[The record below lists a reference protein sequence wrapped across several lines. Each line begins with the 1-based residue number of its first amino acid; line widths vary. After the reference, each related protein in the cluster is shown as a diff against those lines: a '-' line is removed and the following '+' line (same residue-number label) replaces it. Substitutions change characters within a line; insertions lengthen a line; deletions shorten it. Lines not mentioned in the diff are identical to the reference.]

1 MQFKHVVSS
10 FLQSDQRIL
19 ILRRSD
25 RVGSYRGRWSG
36 VSGYLE
42 EGEEPLQRAKIEI
55 QEELGLSSLQVS
67 LVRSGEQV
75 RTFDEQKD
83 TIWIIHPFLFEVHEP
98 NLRLDWE
105 NSESRWIGPN
115 DLRFFDSVPNLK
127 EVFERVRWDL
137 RTTAS
142 TLFDSMR
149 SVNDLGRDRVHGASF
164 LGRRSIEILAEVA
177 RVSKVD
183 SIDALFSN
191 LLSIVLE
198 LRKVQ
203 RNMATIRNL
212 TGRFLFEAEAAR
224 QTTTSL
230 DNYRETVTT
239 LAQKAQTDAEA
250 TAEDASR
257 NTVPILP
264 EEGHVLTHSNSSTVR
279 RALELAVKSKRK
291 LTVYVIESSPGLE
304 GKQLAKDLIGIG
316 VPVKLIADSAVNS
329 VISDIDMVIVGA
341 DSVLANGS
349 VINKIGTSKIA
360 NVAKGNGI
368 PFCAVCESA
377 KFSAA
382 DFLGEQIQIAETV
395 FDLTPA
401 EYVSKVVTELG
412 PIEPG
417 EVEPQIRNMLS
428 QLYP

>member
-10 FLQSDQRIL
+10 FLLFDQRIL
-19 ILRRSD
+19 LLRRSN

-42 EGEEPLQRAKIEI
+42 RGEEPLQRAKIEI

-67 LVRSGEQV
+67 LVRSGELL

-83 TIWIIHPFLFEVHEP
+83 TVWIIHPFLFEVHEP

-105 NSESRWIGPN
+105 NSESRWISPD
-115 DLRFFDSVPNLK
+115 DLRSFDTVPNLK

-137 RTTAS
+137 RATAS
-142 TLFDSMR
+142 ALFNSSR
-149 SVNDLGRDRVHGASF
+149 SVNDLRRDRVHGASF
-164 LGRRSIEILAEVA
+164 LGRRSIEVLAEVA
-177 RVSKVD
+177 RVSRVD
-183 SIDALFSN
+183 SINALFSN
-191 LLSIVLE
+191 LLSVVME

-230 DNYRETVTT
+230 DNYRETVAT
-239 LAQKAQTDAEA
+239 LAQKARTEAEA

-257 NTVPILP
+257 NTVSILP
-264 EEGHVLTHSNSSTVR
+264 EEGHVLTHSYSSTVR
-279 RALELAVKSKRK
+279 RALELAVKGKRK
-291 LTVYVIESSPGLE
+291 LTVYVIESSPGSE

-316 VPVKLIADSAVNS
+316 VPVKLIAESAMNS
-329 VISDIDMVIVGA
+329 IISDIEMVIVGA

-360 NVAKGNGI
+360 NLAKEEEI
-368 PFCAVCESA
+368 PFYAVCESA

-382 DFLGEQIQIAETV
+382 DFLGEQIQISKTL
-395 FDLTPA
+395 FDLTPV
-401 EYVSKVVTELG
+401 EYVSKVVTESG
-412 PIEPG
+412 AIEPG
-417 EVEPQIRNMLS
+417 EVEQEIRKMLS

>member
-10 FLQSDQRIL
+10 FLLSDQRIL
-19 ILRRSD
+19 LLRRSN

-42 EGEEPLQRAKIEI
+42 ESEEPLQRAKIEI

-67 LVRSGEQV
+67 LVRSGELL

-83 TIWIIHPFLFEVHEP
+83 TVWIIHPFLFEVHEP

-105 NSESRWIGPN
+105 NSESRWIGQ
-115 DLRFFDSVPNLK
+115 DELRSFDTVPKLK

-137 RTTAS
+137 RATAS
-142 TLFDSMR
+142 ALFNSSR
-149 SVNDLGRDRVHGASF
+149 SVNDLGKDRVHGASF
-164 LGRRSIEILAEVA
+164 LGRRSMEVLAEVA
-177 RVSKVD
+177 RVSRVD
-183 SIDALFSN
+183 SINALFSN
-191 LLSIVLE
+191 LLSVVLE

-212 TGRFLFEAEAAR
+212 TGRFLFEAATAR

-230 DNYRETVTT
+230 DNYRETIAT

-250 TAEDASR
+250 SAEDASR

-264 EEGHVLTHSNSSTVR
+264 EDGHVFTHSYSSTVR
-279 RALELAVKSKRK
+279 RALELAVKGKRK
-291 LTVYVIESSPGLE
+291 LTVYVTESSPGME
-304 GKQLAKDLIGIG
+304 GKQLAKDLIDIG
-316 VPVKLIADSAVNS
+316 VPVKLIADSAMNS
-329 VISDIDMVIVGA
+329 IISDIDMVIVGA

-360 NVAKGNGI
+360 NAAKEKEI
-368 PFCAVCESA
+368 PFCAVCEST

-382 DFLGEQIQIAETV
+382 DFLGEQIQISETL
-395 FDLTPA
+395 FDLTPV
-401 EYVSKVVTELG
+401 ENVSKVVTESG

-417 EVEPQIRNMLS
+417 EVERQIRKMLS

>member
-10 FLQSDQRIL
+10 FLLFDERIL
-19 ILRRSD
+19 LLRRSN

-42 EGEEPLQRAKIEI
+42 RGEEPLQRAKIEI

-67 LVRSGEQV
+67 LVRSGELL

-83 TIWIIHPFLFEVHEP
+83 TVWIIHPFLFEVHEP

-105 NSESRWIGPN
+105 NSESRWISPD
-115 DLRFFDSVPNLK
+115 DLRSFDTVPNLK

-137 RTTAS
+137 RATAS
-142 TLFDSMR
+142 ALFNSSR

-164 LGRRSIEILAEVA
+164 LGRRSIEVLAEVA
-177 RVSKVD
+177 RVSRVD
-183 SIDALFSN
+183 SINALFRN
-191 LLSIVLE
+191 LLSVVME

-212 TGRFLFEAEAAR
+212 TGRFLFEAEAVR

-230 DNYRETVTT
+230 DNYRETLAT
-239 LAQKAQTDAEA
+239 LAQEARTEAEA
-250 TAEDASR
+250 TAEDTSR
-257 NTVPILP
+257 NTVSILP
-264 EEGHVLTHSNSSTVR
+264 EEGHVLTHSYSSTVR
-279 RALELAVKSKRK
+279 RALELAVKGKRK
-291 LTVYVIESSPGLE
+291 LTVYVIESSPGSE

-316 VPVKLIADSAVNS
+316 VPVKLITDSAMNS
-329 VISDIDMVIVGA
+329 IISDIEMVIVGA

-360 NVAKGNGI
+360 NLAKEEEI
-368 PFCAVCESA
+368 PFYAVCESA

-382 DFLGEQIQIAETV
+382 DFLGEQIQISETL
-395 FDLTPA
+395 FDLTPV
-401 EYVSKVVTELG
+401 EYVSKVVTESG
-412 PIEPG
+412 AIEPG
-417 EVEPQIRNMLS
+417 EVEQEIRKMLS

>member
-25 RVGSYRGRWSG
+25 RVGSYRGRWAG

-67 LVRSGEQV
+67 LVRSGELV
-75 RTFDEQKD
+75 RTFDEQND

-105 NSESRWIGPN
+105 NSESRWIPPD

-127 EVFERVRWDL
+127 EVFDRVRWDL

-191 LLSIVLE
+191 LLSMVLE

-250 TAEDASR
+250 AAEDASR
-257 NTVPILP
+257 NTVPLLP

-279 RALELAVKSKRK
+279 RALDLAVKSRRK

-304 GKQLAKDLIGIG
+304 GKQLAKDLIEIG

-329 VISDIDMVIVGA
+329 IISDIDMVIVGA

-360 NVAKGNGI
+360 NAAKEEEI
-368 PFCAVCESA
+368 PFFAVCETA

-382 DFLGEQIQIAETV
+382 DFLGEQIQIAETL

-401 EYVSKVVTELG
+401 EYISKVVTELG

-417 EVEPQIRNMLS
+417 EVELQIRNMLS
-428 QLYP
+428 QHYP

>member
-10 FLQSDQRIL
+10 FLLSDQRIL
-19 ILRRSD
+19 LLRRSN

-42 EGEEPLQRAKIEI
+42 EGDEPLQRAKIEI
-55 QEELGLSSLQVS
+55 QEELGLSSPQVS
-67 LVRSGEQV
+67 LVRSGEIL

-83 TIWIIHPFLFEVHEP
+83 TVWIIHPFLFEAHEP
-98 NLRLDWE
+98 KLRLDWE
-105 NSESRWIGPN
+105 NSESRWISPD
-115 DLRFFDSVPNLK
+115 DLRSFDTVPNLK

-137 RTTAS
+137 QATAS
-142 TLFDSMR
+142 ALFSSSR

-164 LGRRSIEILAEVA
+164 LGRRSIEVLAEVA
-177 RVSKVD
+177 RVSRAD
-183 SIDALFSN
+183 SINALFSN
-191 LLSIVLE
+191 LLSMVLE

-203 RNMATIRNL
+203 RNMANIRNL

-230 DNYRETVTT
+230 DNYRETVAT

-250 TAEDASR
+250 AAEDASR
-257 NTVPILP
+257 NTVPTLP
-264 EEGHVLTHSNSSTVR
+264 EEGHVLTHSYSSTVR
-279 RALELAVKSKRK
+279 RALELAVKGKRK

-304 GKQLAKDLIGIG
+304 GKQLAKDLIDIG

-329 VISDIDMVIVGA
+329 IISDIDMVIVGA

-360 NVAKGNGI
+360 NAAKENAI
-368 PFCAVCESA
+368 PFFAVCEST

-382 DFLGEQIQIAETV
+382 DFLGEQIQIAETL

-401 EYVSKVVTELG
+401 EYVSKIVTESG
-412 PIEPG
+412 PIEPA
-417 EVEPQIRNMLS
+417 EVGLQIRKMLS